1 MKNFNFELG
10 EKLDQHFQIKF
21 DGESDADS
29 LETQKQYFDPLN
41 GPLSIS
47 Q

>member
-10 EKLDQHFQIKF
+10 EKLDQHFRIKF

-29 LETQKQYFDPLN
+29 LETQKQYSTPLMA
-41 GPLSIS
+41 PLSIS